1 MFSSQDILRE
11 TGQVRILKLTTDP
24 NEFCL
29 VLTTDYIEHV
39 GKPTE
44 NKTLAK
50 TVIGANQSEACK
62 LHFCSFIYTRCILG
76 KFLGTVVEK
85 YRDVS
90 INRETMEKEFRFND
104 EDLT

>member
-1 MFSSQDILRE
+1 MFCLASQEVLRE
-11 TGQVRILKLTTDP
+11 SGQVRILRLTTDP

-50 TVIGANQSEACK
+50 TVIGTNQLST
-62 LHFCSFIYTRCILG
+62 S
-76 KFLGTVVEK
+76 
-85 YRDVS
+85 YRGLQ
-90 INRETMEKEFRFND
+90 TTFP
-104 EDLT
+104 